1 MYSKAAG
8 GIARA
13 FRREPEG
20 NSEAV
25 TDAAM
30 LTFRER
36 PPRRGS
42 VRSSKCSEAFRSPE
56 GKRH

>member
-1 MYSKAAG
+1 MYGKAAG
-8 GIARA
+8 GGVARA

-30 LTFRER
+30 LTFRGR
-36 PPRRGS
+36 PPQR
-42 VRSSKCSEAFRSPE
+42 EAL
-56 GKRH
+56 

>member
-8 GIARA
+8 GVARA

-36 PPRRGS
+36 PPRR
-42 VRSSKCSEAFRSPE
+42 EAL
-56 GKRH
+56 